1 MKHYFL
7 PLTVAVL
14 LTACGGGG
22 GQNVDPAAA
31 ANEAANTAS
40 SGFFA
45 SILNLV
51 NGTSET
57 NPPVSADSIAGGSS
71 ETQNTNP
78 L

>member
-1 MKHYFL
+1 MKHYLL

-14 LTACGGGG
+14 LAGCGGGG
-22 GQNVDPAAA
+22 GQSVDPVAA

-51 NGTSET
+51 NGTSDT
-57 NPPVSADSIAGGSS
+57 NLPVSVDSIAAGAS
-71 ETQNTNP
+71 ETQSTNP